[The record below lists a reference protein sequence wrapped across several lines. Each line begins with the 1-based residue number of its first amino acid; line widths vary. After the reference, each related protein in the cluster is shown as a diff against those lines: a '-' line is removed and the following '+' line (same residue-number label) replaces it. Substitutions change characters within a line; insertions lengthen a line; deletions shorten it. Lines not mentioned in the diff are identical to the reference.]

1 MSNTKSV
8 LAFDIAKGKTTPH
21 GKMVLINVYQRN
33 AGEPMSD
40 FEEKKEIN
48 TERRSVLKLG
58 VAASAAGLLG
68 VGCSLSKEPDQNL
81 QKKPAMAQVQPP
93 AVKKETKKPVE
104 SRPFS
109 KPGKVVRVSSPGM
122 RKALVPDAQATRR
135 MVAEAVKALTS
146 EADSKKA
153 WARFVTKDDRVAVKI
168 NALGGPVAATQR
180 VITDAVVEGILEAG
194 VPEKNLVVFDQ
205 FESSMEKSGYNI
217 VNKPEDMRVLSEKSL
232 GYEPP
237 LQVGAFKLNLAK
249 TLSWATAII
258 NIPVLKEH
266 PMCGISGAIKNMVF
280 GCVESPEFLH
290 ENINSALAEIYFAT
304 QMRDKVRLHIL
315 DGSHV
320 QYDGGPMY
328 VATARAQH
336 DCIYAS
342 TDPVAIDAI
351 EWEIIEQYRAKNGLK
366 NLTEAGRPPEF
377 LKLSEQR
384 KLGVA
389 DRKSIDLIKKEC

>member
-1 MSNTKSV
+1 MSDSEK
-8 LAFDIAKGKTTPH
+8 KRE
-21 GKMVLINVYQRN
+21 INV
-33 AGEPMSD
+33 
-40 FEEKKEIN
+40 
-48 TERRSVLKLG
+48 ERRSVLKLG
-58 VAASAAGLLG
+58 AAASAAGLLG
-68 VGCSLSKEPDQNL
+68 VGCSLSKEPDKEPQT
-81 QKKPAMAQVQPP
+81 KPAKAPEP
-93 AVKKETKKPVE
+93 APVVKKETKKPVE

-122 RKALVPDAQATRR
+122 RKVLVPDAQATRR
-135 MVAEAVKALTS
+135 MVAEAVKALAS
-146 EADSKKA
+146 KKDSKSA
-153 WARFVTKDDRVAVKI
+153 WARFVTKDDRVAVKV

-180 VITDAVVEGILEAG
+180 VVTDAVVEGILEAG
-194 VPEKNLVVFDQ
+194 VPRKNLVVFDQ

-237 LQVGAFKLNLAK
+237 LQVGAFKLNLVK
-249 TLSWATAII
+249 TLSWATAIV
-258 NIPVLKEH
+258 NVPVLKEH

-280 GCVESPEFLH
+280 GCVENPEFLH

-304 QMRDKVRLHIL
+304 QMREKVRLHIM

-320 QYDGGPMY
+320 QYDGGPMF

-351 EWEIIEQYRAKNGLK
+351 EWEIVEQYRAENGLD
-366 NLTEAGRPPEF
+366 NLTVAGRPPEF

-384 KLGVA
+384 GLGVA
-389 DRKSIDLIKKEC
+389 DRKSIELTKIDLTGTA